1 MTAAIK
7 SGRPATALLAL
18 AGLLL
23 LAGCKKKS
31 QPPPTPQAQAPTI
44 TTPAPPSTSA
54 PSTQAQKPANTSATA
69 KSTPATATKPKPRPR
84 PPASVAKK
92 TTPPVTATPPTTA
105 SATSPNPAS
114 TPPRIVVSEGGAP
127 ANNGQISA
135 GMPHDEAVQH
145 QQTTTQLLEATEANL
160 RTVTRRSLKADEQDM
175 VEQIRNYMQQ
185 SRNASAETDLVRA
198 HNLALKAHLLSDE
211 LVKR

>member
-1 MTAAIK
+1 
-7 SGRPATALLAL
+7 
-18 AGLLL
+18 
-23 LAGCKKKS
+23 
-31 QPPPTPQAQAPTI
+31 
-44 TTPAPPSTSA
+44 
-54 PSTQAQKPANTSATA
+54 
-69 KSTPATATKPKPRPR
+69 
-84 PPASVAKK
+84 
-92 TTPPVTATPPTTA
+92 
-105 SATSPNPAS
+105 
-114 TPPRIVVSEGGAP
+114 
-127 ANNGQISA
+127 
-135 GMPHDEAVQH
+135 MPHDEAVQH

>member
-1 MTAAIK
+1 M
-7 SGRPATALLAL
+7 ALFAL

-23 LAGCKKKS
+23 LGGCKKKN

-54 PSTQAQKPANTSATA
+54 PSGPAQKPGNTSTTT
-69 KSTPATATKPKPRPR
+69 KSAPATTTTAKPKPRPR
-84 PPASVAKK
+84 TPASVAKK
-92 TTPPVTATPPTTA
+92 SPPPATATTTPPTTA
-105 SATSPNPAS
+105 SATAPNPAS
-114 TPPRIVVSEGGAP
+114 TPPRIVVPEGSAP
-127 ANNGQISA
+127 VNNGQISA

-145 QQTTTQLLEATEANL
+145 QQTTAQLLEATEANL
-160 RTVTRRSLKADEQDM
+160 RTVTRRPLKPDEQDM

-198 HNLALKAHLLSDE
+198 HNLALKANLLSDE